1 MIEFKVIKNCVL
13 VEKIFCD
20 KLKKING
27 SLQFVDIGKCFQK
40 FEVKKMPFFMT
51 KTNLSISEEQEKNL
65 KFGLAQVVRKNF
77 GYGEEYILAEFAD
90 NCKLYLR
97 GDKNIPIAYIEVK
110 VFGNENH
117 IGYKDFSKDVTQVFN
132 AILKIPPRNIY
143 IKFEDITAFGVGG
156 ELFDEVH

>member
-1 MIEFKVIKNCVL
+1 
-13 VEKIFCD
+13 
-20 KLKKING
+20 
-27 SLQFVDIGKCFQK
+27 
-40 FEVKKMPFFMT
+40 MPFFMS

-110 VFGNENH
+110 VF
-117 IGYKDFSKDVTQVFN
+117 SMV
-132 AILKIPPRNIY
+132 LKIPPHNIY

-156 ELFDEVH
+156 ELFDGVH

>member
-1 MIEFKVIKNCVL
+1 
-13 VEKIFCD
+13 
-20 KLKKING
+20 
-27 SLQFVDIGKCFQK
+27 
-40 FEVKKMPFFMT
+40 MPFFMS

-90 NCKLYLR
+90 KCKLYLR

-117 IGYKDFSKDVTQVFN
+117 IGYKNFAKDVTQVFSMV
-132 AILKIPPRNIY
+132 LKIPPHNIY

-156 ELFDEVH
+156 ELFDGVH